1 MTIANVQGI
10 AAASASLATGVSRID
25 SSTVTSFSSVMS
37 QAGYEKSYTT
47 STRTNTS
54 EHKDAGT
61 KQSAREDGTNAR
73 QEVRSSTPK
82 RLNSTKSASGQQDG
96 KESQNVQTQ
105 ATDDDTVL
113 QEDISGN
120 TATIVDQV
128 LEVIQQM
135 LGITQE
141 ELQGILEQLNLESEM
156 VMEPDTVV
164 QIVVE
169 QTGCDTP
176 MDLLADEDLSQL
188 MKSLMESINQ
198 LKEQIAEQPENT
210 VMMTETESGQDKFT
224 AVWNQSEQSDTL
236 PESGDTEET
245 IVEGVRVSVQNQM
258 QNASEEQT
266 FEQPSRETPG
276 NPDTSVETRGT
287 GVAQNIFA
295 NLAQAVAKTQSAS
308 YSGMQAMDIVT
319 QIVEEI
325 KTLVKGNTTSMELQL
340 HPESLGRV
348 QIQLVA
354 REGAITAQISAQTEA
369 ARHAIESQLSTL
381 KESFQNQGLKVE
393 AVEVTLQPQG
403 FNMQQQQNF
412 EGQQQSSKA
421 KRQIRLEDVDLQEDE
436 LTEEE
441 SIAVDMMQRNG
452 NQVDFSA

>member
-1 MTIANVQGI
+1 M
-10 AAASASLATGVSRID
+10 
-25 SSTVTSFSSVMS
+25 
-37 QAGYEKSYTT
+37 
-47 STRTNTS
+47 
-54 EHKDAGT
+54 
-61 KQSAREDGTNAR
+61 
-73 QEVRSSTPK
+73 
-82 RLNSTKSASGQQDG
+82 
-96 KESQNVQTQ
+96 
-105 ATDDDTVL
+105 
-113 QEDISGN
+113 
-120 TATIVDQV
+120 
-128 LEVIQQM
+128 
-135 LGITQE
+135 
-141 ELQGILEQLNLESEM
+141 
-156 VMEPDTVV
+156 
-164 QIVVE
+164 
-169 QTGCDTP
+169 
-176 MDLLADEDLSQL
+176 
-188 MKSLMESINQ
+188 
-198 LKEQIAEQPENT
+198 
-210 VMMTETESGQDKFT
+210 
-224 AVWNQSEQSDTL
+224 
-236 PESGDTEET
+236 
-245 IVEGVRVSVQNQM
+245 
-258 QNASEEQT
+258 SEEQT

-276 NPDTSVETRGT
+276 NPDTSVGTRGT

-325 KTLVKGNTTSMELQL
+325 KTLIKGNTTSMELQL